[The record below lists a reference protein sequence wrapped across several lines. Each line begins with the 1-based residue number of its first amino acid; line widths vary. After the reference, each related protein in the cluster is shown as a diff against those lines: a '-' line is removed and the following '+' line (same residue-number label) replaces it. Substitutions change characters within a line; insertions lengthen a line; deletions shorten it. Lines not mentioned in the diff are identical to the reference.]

1 MHFYHVFIV
10 YVETLQDGPRKKKK
24 RLWNKGTGQWLS
36 HRCDFRSVDF
46 ARILERPLNYL
57 NGT

>member
-24 RLWNKGTGQWLS
+24 DCETKGRG
-36 HRCDFRSVDF
+36 
-46 ARILERPLNYL
+46 
-57 NGT
+57 NG